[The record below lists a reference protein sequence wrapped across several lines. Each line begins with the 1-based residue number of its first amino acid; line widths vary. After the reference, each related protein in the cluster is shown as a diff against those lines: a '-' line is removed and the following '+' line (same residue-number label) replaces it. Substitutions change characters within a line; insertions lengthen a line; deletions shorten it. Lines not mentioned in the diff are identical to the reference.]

1 MLIRIRQ
8 WAAAALVTLAVAGLV
23 VAVSGNPAYAAD
35 IPCPANVVCTYAD
48 TNYHGAMYYYSALG
62 TCTVIGP
69 DWSGRISSI
78 KNNKTLDV
86 RAHYNICS
94 THIWNTTIGAL
105 SGASF
110 GFSQLNDHVH
120 SLSYA

>member
-1 MLIRIRQ
+1 MLIQFRQ
-8 WAAAALVTLAVAGLV
+8 LSAAVLVTLAAAGLMIA
-23 VAVSGNPAYAAD
+23 VAGNPAYAAD
-35 IPCPANVVCTYAD
+35 IPCPANVVCTYSD
-48 TNYHGAMYYYSALG
+48 TNYHGDMYYYSALG
-62 TCTVIGP
+62 TCTTIGP
-69 DWSGRISSI
+69 LWSGRISSI

-110 GFSQLNDHVH
+110 GFSQINDHVH